1 MRQRIAHLMTLAAT
15 LAAQQ
20 ITLVTPSE
28 ITEQRKQLEQAWREW
43 ESSDADL
50 ERSLFTAPA
59 DRVLARIEAGRR
71 HAVAYHQQ
79 RARFLQTLISALQ
92 REIVGL
98 EQADRDV
105 APPLLAQDAR
115 KLDILLEE
123 QKRLER
129 RAPPAGL
136 SLLEERWQAEQTRLL
151 RQLAENIAAQQ
162 AIYQALKEG
171 QEQSRK
177 ARKALVQS
185 YTDLTTLLEQQLR
198 FNDEKREL
206 WLRYYDSLRELVE
219 ARQPAAAVPK
229 AAKAA
234 RERK

>member
-98 EQADRDV
+98 EEADRDV

-136 SLLEERWQAEQTRLL
+136 RLLEERWQAEQTRLL

-185 YTDLTTLLEQQLR
+185 YAELTTLLEQQLR

-229 AAKAA
+229 AAKPAPGA
-234 RERK
+234 

>member
-50 ERSLFTAPA
+50 ERSLSTAPA
-59 DRVLARIEAGRR
+59 DRVLARIEAGRG

-129 RAPPAGL
+129 RAAPAGL

-185 YTDLTTLLEQQLR
+185 YAELTTLLEQQLR

-229 AAKAA
+229 AGKPA

>member
-98 EQADRDV
+98 EEADRDV

-136 SLLEERWQAEQTRLL
+136 RLLEERWQAEQTRLL

-185 YTDLTTLLEQQLR
+185 YAELTTLLEQQLR

-229 AAKAA
+229 AAKPA